1 MSHVLSVLRR
11 GEAFFAGILIGL
23 AGITPVF
30 AATLDNQL
38 TPRNLVLLVSL
49 ILLGVGIAL
58 KVMQRRRVTDG
69 ESTDDPDMRWWLN
82 P

>member
-1 MSHVLSVLRR
+1 MSHVLNVLRR

-30 AATLDNQL
+30 AATLDSQL
-38 TPRNLVLLVSL
+38 TPRNLVLVGSL
-49 ILLGVGIAL
+49 ILLGVGIAI
-58 KVMQRRRVTDG
+58 KVMQRRRMTDG
-69 ESTDDPDMRWWLN
+69 GEPDDPDMRWWLN